1 MITYEN
7 NFPVSVTRSCGKFFS
22 YFTLLINGLEVKGKS
37 GVIYSEL

>member
-7 NFPVSVTRSCGKFFS
+7 NYPVLKTRNREKFFS

-37 GVIYSEL
+37 EVIYSEL

>member
-7 NFPVSVTRSCGKFFS
+7 NFPVLKARNCEKIFS
-22 YFTLLINGLEVKGKS
+22 YFTLLINGLEVNGKS